1 MDTHHAPYK
10 RIWEVK
16 LRESEKKTTRKSKQ
30 VPRTTLRTQA
40 TPFVFLKEILKN
52 KIKEILK
59 TKNLRNPRVP
69 DASLAGVFLSLPLPR
84 HGSVYRKNKT

>member
-40 TPFVFLKEILKN
+40 TPFVFVKENLKN
-52 KIKEILK
+52 SKKEK
-59 TKNLRNPRVP
+59 K
-69 DASLAGVFLSLPLPR
+69 SSK
-84 HGSVYRKNKT
+84 S